1 MFRNKSQ
8 NNRLHALITKL
19 GIDEETK
26 QELVY
31 KYTNGRLTSSKT
43 MLMHECQALINELQ
57 VMANRIPKNQ
67 DEIKADGQ
75 RKKMFSIAR
84 EMGWVTNGKVDPRLF
99 QWIEKYGYLKK
110 PLNDYTLAELPKLI
124 TQFEYVLKS
133 HVHAKG

>member
-57 VMANRIPKNQ
+57 ILANRIQKNQ
-67 DEIKADGQ
+67 DEIKTDSQ

-84 EMGWVTNGKVDPRLF
+84 EMGWISNGKVDQRLF

-110 PLNDYTLAELPKLI
+110 PLNDYTLSELPKLI